1 MVINEWS
8 KVILIITLVYIL
20 PVSLFFY
27 DLVPFYW
34 RFHALI
40 LVAAT
45 IASIG
50 YLYRFSVVELGF
62 TSSQLRSAAKAIA
75 VPTLATAILM
85 SFYHAQQGARLDNSA
100 YSWPF
105 YLFFVGLSVPLQ
117 EFLFRGFL
125 FALLTRLK
133 LATWGQVVL
142 SALLYSFVHIIY
154 RDLPTLIFTF
164 LFGLAWSVYYARFRD
179 IYSIIFSHGLLGS
192 IAILLGL
199 A

>member
-1 MVINEWS
+1 MINNEYL
-8 KVILIITLVYIL
+8 KVILLINLVYIL
-20 PVSLFFY
+20 PVMLVLY
-27 DLVPFYW
+27 DLFPFAW
-34 RFHALI
+34 RFCTLI
-40 LVAAT
+40 VVAAI

-50 YLYRFSVVELGF
+50 YLYRFSAVELGF
-62 TSSQLRSAAKAIA
+62 TSSQLRSAVKAIA

-85 SFYHAQQGARLDNSA
+85 IFYHHQQGARLDNSA

-105 YLFFVGLSVPLQ
+105 YLFFIGLSVPLQ

-133 LATWGQVVL
+133 LAVWGQVIL

-164 LFGLAWSVYYARFRD
+164 LFGLAWSVYYARFRN
-179 IYSIIFSHGLLGS
+179 IYSIIFSHALLGS